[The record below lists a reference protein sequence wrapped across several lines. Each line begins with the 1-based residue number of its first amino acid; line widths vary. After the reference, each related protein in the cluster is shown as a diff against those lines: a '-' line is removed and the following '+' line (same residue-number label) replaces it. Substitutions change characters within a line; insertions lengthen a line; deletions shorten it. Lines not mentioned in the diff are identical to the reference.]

1 MVSELEKYFNDQ
13 YPKVIEALQTQLNPN
28 YLYHNLRH
36 TQDVIDCTQV
46 IGKAEGLS
54 ELDLVVLK
62 IAALFH
68 DTGFIHQRKSHEK
81 AGVEYFTQQANGV
94 LDPTFIEII
103 SRCIMATQMPQQ
115 PHSLMEQVI
124 CDSDLDYLGREDFF
138 DIGADL
144 FTEMKLCNEIS
155 NTQDWDLLQI
165 QFLEHHHF
173 HTNFSRTHRDPI
185 KQEHLRRL
193 INQSA

>member
-1 MVSELEKYFNDQ
+1 MVSVLEKYFNDQ
-13 YPKVIEALQTQLNPN
+13 YPKVIEALQTKLNPN

-36 TQDVIDCTQV
+36 TQDVIDCTQM

-54 ELDLVVLK
+54 ELDLMILK

-68 DTGFIHQRKSHEK
+68 DTGFLHQRKSHEK
-81 AGVEYFTQQANGV
+81 AGVVYFLEHAEKI
-94 LDPTFIEII
+94 LDPIYIDII
-103 SRCIMATQMPQQ
+103 SRCILATQMPQQ
-115 PHSLMEQVI
+115 PNSLIEKVI

-165 QFLEHHHF
+165 QFLEHHRF
-173 HTNFSRTHRDPI
+173 HTHFSQTHREPV
-185 KQEHLRRL
+185 KQGHLKRL
-193 INQSA
+193 IDQSA